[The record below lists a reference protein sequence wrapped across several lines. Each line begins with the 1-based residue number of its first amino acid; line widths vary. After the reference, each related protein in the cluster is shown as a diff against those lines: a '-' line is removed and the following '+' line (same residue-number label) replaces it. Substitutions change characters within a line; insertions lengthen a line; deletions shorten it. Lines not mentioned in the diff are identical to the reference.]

1 MSRGG
6 SSSPN
11 AESILSANLT
21 VQACVDICSSNS
33 KAFALL
39 GGAACRCITSK
50 SALESTTYT
59 VNMPECS
66 LVCSDGLPCSSSVAL
81 NRFSVYNVTEAS
93 LPQQMDPKTDLKTK
107 GNPCYTMIDSSGS
120 TEYLI
125 PKLLPRTPNQLYSV
139 YAVYKARR
147 QDELS
152 LGLKQVV
159 AIRNTYSDGWAM
171 GTDLSTGAAVYSL

>member
-66 LVCSDGLPCSSSVAL
+66 LVCSDGLPCGSSVAL

-93 LPQQMDPKTDLKTK
+93 LPPTNGPQDGPGKNDT
-107 GNPCYTMIDSSGS
+107 G
-120 TEYLI
+120 I
-125 PKLLPRTPNQLYSV
+125 PKQVTLYSC
-139 YAVYKARR
+139 
-147 QDELS
+147 
-152 LGLKQVV
+152 
-159 AIRNTYSDGWAM
+159 SDTRAHAGFC
-171 GTDLSTGAAVYSL
+171 